1 MKGYLLCYENFS
13 CFTIIMG
20 PCNFLFTLTL
30 LGNRWAPWF
39 LLGNWLF
46 YSRDLLGLT
55 SLREIKDH
63 S

>member
-1 MKGYLLCYENFS
+1 MDNEMLRELQLFHNHH
-13 CFTIIMG
+13 G

-39 LLGNWLF
+39 LSGNWFF
-46 YSRDLLGLT
+46 YSRDLLGLI